1 VTVPIHARVQNRAIK
16 AARTQ
21 LRMSQT
27 EFAAAVRRAGATLG
41 EPNDCTKRLV
51 QKWESGEHRDC
62 RPHYQRALQVVT
74 RTPFEQ
80 LGFGGTSAA
89 LPVVVAPSL
98 VRRAEVPASAPLAA
112 PPTRSV
118 LEPADR
124 LRLALEHP
132 AHADDDAVRVAYA
145 EMERLFALEQHRPAS
160 SVGDAVNRH
169 TVEVARL
176 LAGTR
181 SAPLRSRLASI
192 GGASAALAGWLALER
207 GDASTAHRAWDGALA
222 AANHTGDRSL
232 LACVH
237 GYLSYS
243 AAERG
248 DPALAWRLAHSAV
261 EHAGKDV
268 RMRAWLVART
278 AQEAARLG
286 DRASALAA
294 VDTVRKSGWTL
305 AAATPGEPALP
316 WGRHVD
322 AAYLAG
328 MVADVYGQLG
338 EADLALGAAHHA
350 LGVLG
355 SGWSKARALVLA
367 EVAWAAARADEV
379 GLVERTAFEAAE
391 LAENLEAM
399 LARRALRAVVAVL
412 RKRSSP
418 ARLQLAQKLAD
429 RLDPWQDGAGSGV

>member
-1 VTVPIHARVQNRAIK
+1 MTVPIHARVQNRTIK

-21 LRMSQT
+21 LRMSQS
-27 EFAAAVRRAGATLG
+27 EFAAAVRRAGMTLG

-62 RPHYQRALQVVT
+62 RPNYQRALQLVT
-74 RTPFEQ
+74 RKPFDE
-80 LGFGGTSAA
+80 LGFGGTSTT
-89 LPVVVAPSL
+89 LPVIVSSSVAQQAEALAPQRPPS
-98 VRRAEVPASAPLAA
+98 AW
-112 PPTRSV
+112 SV

-124 LRLALEHP
+124 LLLALERP
-132 AHADDDAVRVAYA
+132 EYADDESVQAAHA
-145 EMERLFALEQHRPAS
+145 EMDRLFALEQHRPTS
-160 SVGDAVNRH
+160 SIGDAVNRH
-169 TVEVARL
+169 TVEVTKL

-181 SAPLRSRLASI
+181 NAELRRRLASI

-207 GDASTAHRAWDGALA
+207 GDASAAHRAWDGALA

-248 DPALAWRLAHSAV
+248 DPALAWQLAHAAT
-261 EHAGKDV
+261 EYAGNDV
-268 RMRAWLVART
+268 RTRAWLIARS

-286 DRASALAA
+286 ERGPALAA
-294 VDTVRKSGWTL
+294 VDSVRELGWSL
-305 AAATPGEPALP
+305 AVARPGEQAAPCV
-316 WGRHVD
+316 RHVD

-338 EADLALGAAHHA
+338 ETRLALDAAGYA
-350 LGVLG
+350 LHVLG

-367 EVAWAAARADEV
+367 EAACAAARADVVE
-379 GLVERTAFEAAE
+379 LVERTVFEAAD
-391 LAENLEAM
+391 LAESLEAM
-399 LARRALRAVVAVL
+399 LARRKLRAVVAVL
-412 RKRSSP
+412 RQHP
-418 ARLQLAQKLAD
+418 TAPRLQLAHKLAAN
-429 RLDPWQDGAGSGV
+429 LDPKQDGAGRKA